1 MEIISLLKWPLL
13 ACLLLP
19 WLLVYLGL
27 HIVQRQIIFVDLAL
41 AQVAALGAALG
52 MLLGYDVHDWQSYA
66 FSLGFTFAGAV
77 LFTFTRTGHHRVPQE
92 ALIGIVYVVA
102 AAAGILVLSH
112 STGGKEELQRS
123 MVGELLVVQHVE
135 IFKMFGLFVAV
146 GIIHFLFRK
155 KFLAVSADPAAAAA
169 QGISVRWW
177 DFVFY
182 MLFGLVVT
190 SFVHVGG
197 VLLAFTFLI
206 VPAVC
211 ANYLADS
218 MGPRLIIG
226 WVVATVGS
234 LLSLVVTAKLDF
246 PIGATIVCGLALLL
260 ILTLIFAAFRGRLSG
275 KPSGPTLMVR
285 H

>member
-1 MEIISLLKWPLL
+1 MEIIALLKWPIL

-41 AQVAALGAALG
+41 AQVAALGAALA
-52 MLLGYDVHDWQSYA
+52 MLMGYDVHDWQSYA
-66 FSLGFTFAGAV
+66 FSLGFTFVGAV
-77 LFTFTRTGHHRVPQE
+77 LFTFTRTGDHRVPQE

-123 MVGELLVVQHVE
+123 LVGELLVVQHIE
-135 IFKMFGLFVAV
+135 IYKMFALFVAV
-146 GIIHFLFRK
+146 GVVHFVFRK
-155 KFLAVSADPAAAAA
+155 KFLAVSADHAAAAA

-218 MGPRLIIG
+218 MGLRLLIG
-226 WVVATVGS
+226 WGIATLGS
-234 LLSLVVTAKLDF
+234 LLSLLVTAKLDF
-246 PIGATIVCGLALLL
+246 PIGATIVCGLAVLL
-260 ILTLIFAAFRGRLSG
+260 ILTMIFAAFRGRLSG
-275 KPSGPTLMVR
+275 HAPGEERVAR